1 MQRELDRARISWKG
15 NCFDAEGGGHTGT
28 LWYDPATYD
37 VLQVNVRL
45 AKPFFVPVPAAYF
58 GIQPAIRVER
68 WETTLRFARVKFSQP
83 DETALLPESIDTLS
97 VFRGAP
103 SFRTRQELSNYRRFL
118 AESSIRSSG
127 F

>member
-1 MQRELDRARISWKG
+1 MRRAAGIRARI
-15 NCFDAEGGGHTGT
+15 
-28 LWYDPATYD
+28 WYDPATYD
-37 VLQVNVRL
+37 VLQVSIHL
-45 AKPFFVPVPAAYF
+45 AEPFLVPVPAAYF

-68 WETTLRFARVKFSQP
+68 WETTLRFARVQFSQP
-83 DETALLPESIDTLS
+83 DETALLPESIETLT

-118 AESSIRSSG
+118 AESSIRSST